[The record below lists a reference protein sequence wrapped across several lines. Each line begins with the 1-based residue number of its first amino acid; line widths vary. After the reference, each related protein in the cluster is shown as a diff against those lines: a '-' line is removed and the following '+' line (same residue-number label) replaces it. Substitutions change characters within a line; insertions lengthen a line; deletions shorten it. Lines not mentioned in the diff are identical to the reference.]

1 MTTQNNQTSNQQ
13 SNVMTEKEKIYQW
26 VLDIP
31 NPETREIALSE
42 LR

>member
-1 MTTQNNQTSNQQ
+1 MTSNQTQ
-13 SNVMTEKEKIYQW
+13 SQAQPNVMVEREKIYAW

-31 NPETREIALSE
+31 NPETREVALLE